1 VSSDLVPHYLDRSTG
16 KMIEERISYPKIQ
29 HGIVRSKSLQHILNT
44 LFNRSWYCKLYGKL
58 VDRAASKKNIQKFAQ
73 NFRIDLTEVEKSI
86 DKYPN
91 LNAFF
96 SRKLKPGARPFVQ
109 DESVFCSPAD
119 GKVLVYPQLNERTR
133 LPIKGSHVDIA
144 ALLASE
150 SETRPF
156 HGGSACIVRLAPY
169 DYHRFHFP
177 IEGQAGSP
185 KDIDGRYYLV
195 NQLALSIKPDLFAHN
210 KRVVTYV
217 ETEKFGRFAY
227 IEVSGF
233 AVGRIIQTYT
243 SGAVRRGQEKGYFQF
258 GGSTLVLLFE
268 PDKII
273 FDQDLINN
281 TQSNIEV
288 QVQTGTQIGTQRI

>member
-1 VSSDLVPHYLDRSTG
+1 MLPDLVPHFLDRSTG
-16 KMIEERISYPKIQ
+16 KMVEERIAYPKIQ
-29 HGIVRSKSLQHILNT
+29 HGIARSKLVQHTLNT
-44 LFNRSWYCKLYGKL
+44 LFNRSWYCNLYGKL
-58 VDRAASKKNIQKFAQ
+58 VDRAASQKNIQKFIQ
-73 NFRIDLTEVEKSI
+73 NFRIDLNEVEKTV
-86 DKYPN
+86 DQYPN

-119 GKVLVYPQLNERTR
+119 GKVFVYPQLNERTR

-150 SETRPF
+150 SEARPF

-177 IEGQAGSP
+177 VEGQADPP

-195 NQLALSIKPDLFAHN
+195 NQLALSLKPDLFAHN
-210 KRVVTYV
+210 KRVITYI
-217 ETEKFGRFAY
+217 ETERFGRFAY

-233 AVGRIIQTYT
+233 AVGRIVQTHT
-243 SGAVRRGQEKGYFQF
+243 PGVVRRGQEKGYFQF

-273 FDQDLINN
+273 FDQDLIIN

-288 QVQTGTQIGTQRI
+288 QVQTGTQLGTQRI